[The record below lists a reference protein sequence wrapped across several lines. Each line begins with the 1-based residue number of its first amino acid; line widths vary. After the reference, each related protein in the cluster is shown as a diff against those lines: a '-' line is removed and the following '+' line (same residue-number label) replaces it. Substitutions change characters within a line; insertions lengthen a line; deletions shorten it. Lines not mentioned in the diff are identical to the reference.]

1 MENTLLNQLDALV
14 QGLNAKQLM
23 ETREEQPKEV
33 KTLENT
39 LMGIKEATQN
49 KVVECK
55 EAVKNTANKVVNKV
69 NSIKENIV
77 NTTKKVVEKINLSM
91 AIMVVVIVFILSSWL
106 IINRMENKLNNEYET
121 AVNSL
126 QSIETTVSFDSTNY
140 FFFGDTNSLLNELE
154 DHNVKYKTIDN
165 NRYYVVLDI
174 EDNQNIILKYDTIE
188 KSFSWYGKFDID
200 TADTQYKKDSIE
212 AINLIL

>member
-1 MENTLLNQLDALV
+1 MENTLLNQLDVLV
-14 QGLNAKQLM
+14 QSLDAKQLM

-49 KVVECK
+49 KVMECK

-91 AIMVVVIVFILSSWL
+91 AIMVAVIVFILSSWL

-126 QSIETTVSFDSTNY
+126 QKVETTVSFDSTNY

-188 KSFSWYGKFDID
+188 KSFTWYGKFDID

>member
-1 MENTLLNQLDALV
+1 MENTLLNQLDVLV
-14 QGLNAKQLM
+14 QSLDAKQLV
-23 ETREEQPKEV
+23 ETREKQPKEV

-49 KVVECK
+49 KVIECK

-91 AIMVVVIVFILSSWL
+91 LVMVAVIIFILSSWL
-106 IINRMENKLNNEYET
+106 IINHMENKLNNEYET

-126 QSIETTVSFDSTNY
+126 QKVETTVSFDSTNY